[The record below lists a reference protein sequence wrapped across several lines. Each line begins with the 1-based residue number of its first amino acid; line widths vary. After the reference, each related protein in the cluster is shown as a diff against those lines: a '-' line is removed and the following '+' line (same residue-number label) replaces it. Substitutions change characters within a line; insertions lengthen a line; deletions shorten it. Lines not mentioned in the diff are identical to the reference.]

1 MRQKAEPITVEAK
14 VTSVGLDEVLEK
26 AHRLQEI
33 LVEANSL
40 VDELASK
47 EIKLHIFVI
56 HNIIIGC
63 ISSFGSNYICT
74 FVSCVSFISKI
85 FCNFKRLAFSAV

>member
-33 LVEANSL
+33 LSICILLSL
-40 VDELASK
+40 L
-47 EIKLHIFVI
+47 LGYWH
-56 HNIIIGC
+56 
-63 ISSFGSNYICT
+63 T
-74 FVSCVSFISKI
+74 
-85 FCNFKRLAFSAV
+85 L

>member
-47 EIKLHIFVI
+47 EIRLHIE
-56 HNIIIGC
+56 
-63 ISSFGSNYICT
+63 
-74 FVSCVSFISKI
+74 
-85 FCNFKRLAFSAV
+85 L

>member
-14 VTSVGLDEVLEK
+14 VTSVDLDEVLEK

-47 EIKLHIFVI
+47 EIKLHIELCDVPDI
-56 HNIIIGC
+56 QTPQRKPN
-63 ISSFGSNYICT
+63 
-74 FVSCVSFISKI
+74 
-85 FCNFKRLAFSAV
+85 L